1 MKIQALISNCCEASI
16 IEETDICSRCKEHC
30 EPQTENQCYK
40 LSGKIK
46 DKYRLLK
53 IITENYNLG
62 KNGCFLPNRKLA
74 AYLAIEK
81 FAEDGGDMKVEAIS
95 RLLGALVKKKEIRII
110 HFGGKNGKRIILA
123 NKVSQNEATKIFV
136 EKHKEI
142 A

>member
-1 MKIQALISNCCEASI
+1 MKIKALISNCCEASI
-16 IEETDICSRCKEHC
+16 IEETDICSKCKEHC
-30 EPQTENQCYK
+30 EPQTEDQCYK

-53 IITENYNLG
+53 IITENYNLA
-62 KNGCFLPNRKLA
+62 KNGCFSTNRELA

-95 RLLGALVKKKEIRII
+95 RLLGALVRKKEIRII
-110 HFGGKNGKRIILA
+110 QFGGKKGKRIILV
-123 NKVSQNEATKIFV
+123 NKVSQKETVKIFV
-136 EKHKEI
+136 KKHKKS